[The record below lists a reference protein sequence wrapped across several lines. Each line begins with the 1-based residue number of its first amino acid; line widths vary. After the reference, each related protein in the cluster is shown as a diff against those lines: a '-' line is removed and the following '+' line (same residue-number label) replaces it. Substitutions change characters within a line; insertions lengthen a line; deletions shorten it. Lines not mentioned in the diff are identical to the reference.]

1 MLTHGCAIS
10 TPKSPWPASEARPE
24 PSGLEEPA
32 SPSVSSRRTEYRAK
46 KQRATTSPEC
56 PALVKRI
63 TVRFLRADIVAVLR
77 FIADEA
83 GLNLVVD
90 GDVRGSVTVDLRDV
104 TVGAALDALSKN
116 YGLVADIERCILNA
130 HLPSTR

>member
-1 MLTHGCAIS
+1 MHGCASS
-10 TPKSPWPASEARPE
+10 TAKSSWPTYQERPE
-24 PSGLEEPA
+24 PSDLEKTETPPA
-32 SPSVSSRRTEYRAK
+32 SSRRTEFLAK
-46 KQRATTSPEC
+46 KHRVTNPPKC
-56 PALVKRI
+56 PALAKRL

-90 GDVRGSVTVDLRDV
+90 GNVRGSVTVDLRNV

-116 YGLVADIERCILNA
+116 YGLEADIERCILNA
-130 HLPSTR
+130 HLPSDR